1 MIMNA
6 PQDKWDLDT
15 RPLSE
20 EDRTKIMARIHS
32 ALFWLGKFIPEEDL
46 LDGRVVPLRDVIYK
60 FVSKEQPTE
69 EEVLEA
75 LSLADSMQRKA
86 RELEASLK
94 NGENL
99 TKGQAH
105 MLLDEIC
112 GLMRGVDEVRTAK
125 GADAQIKAKA
135 LMAKV
140 HDERR
145 WQDFVKSVSFV
156 GSIDH

>member
-1 MIMNA
+1 MIMNE

-15 RPLSE
+15 RPLTE
-20 EDRTKIMARIHS
+20 EDRTKIIARIHS
-32 ALFWLGKFIPEEDL
+32 ALFWLGKFVPEEDL
-46 LDGRVVPLRDVIYK
+46 LDGRKVPLRDIIYR

-86 RELEASLK
+86 RDLETSLK

-125 GADAQIKAKA
+125 GADARIKAKA

-140 HDERR
+140 QDEKR
-145 WQDFVKSVSFV
+145 WQDFVKSVSFMS
-156 GSIDH
+156 SIDH